1 MYLCVWPTLRQHN
14 VHACAELGFWKL
26 KSLFLLQ
33 AASSR
38 TPWSCAS
45 HHHVRFQIPCAAA
58 ETHTSRNS
66 KKCKMKPCSRC
77 SYEERNIFHF
87 PFFCGGS
94 GAVVIMPHPALFLV
108 FYSFL
113 PTFSP
118 SSDYAE
124 GTSYWDHQSFYFFLT
139 LSLPSQL
146 LVQEFRDH

>member
-1 MYLCVWPTLRQHN
+1 MCLRVWLTLWQRNIHS
-14 VHACAELGFWKL
+14 CAELGFCKL
-26 KSLFLLQ
+26 KSVFLLQ

-45 HHHVRFQIPCAAA
+45 HHHVRFQIPCAAV
-58 ETHTSRNS
+58 ETQISRNT

-87 PFFCGGS
+87 PFFFFFCGGS

-118 SSDYAE
+118 SSDYTE
-124 GTSYWDHQSFYFFLT
+124 GTWYRDHQSFYF
-139 LSLPSQL
+139 SWPRHCQA
-146 LVQEFRDH
+146 RY